1 VQLSHFLRVNA
12 VSIVL
17 FVGFAGVALGQNRP
31 TPPVAAPEAQE
42 TSGRMPIDLATAL
55 RLAQARTIDV
65 QVAAERTRLAR
76 AQLQRARVAWLPNV
90 IWGFDYARHDGRIQD
105 IVGNALNTDRSSLMF
120 GFGPTAVF
128 STSDALFAPLAAK
141 QVVRSRAA
149 GERVAAADS
158 ALAVAES
165 YFNIQQA
172 RGDLAG
178 AAESVRLATD
188 LVRRAERLAQG
199 LAQPVEVNRARAEL
213 ARRKQALETDQE
225 NWLTNSAELSRLLRL
240 DPTTVVEPVEPP
252 QLRVEYVDPSLTVDA
267 LIPIGLT
274 NRPELAQQQAL
285 VKATLARLKQERLR
299 PLMPSVLLQGN
310 ATNPAGTFSGGS
322 FAAGTNGNL
331 SDFGGRYSFD
341 VQLIWKLDNLGL
353 GNRAATRERRSE
365 NQLALLEL
373 FRVQDQIA
381 AEVARAYAQSTHA
394 ARRVAL
400 AEAGLKDAL
409 ETVTKNLEGLS
420 QTRRVG
426 DVLVLVF
433 RPQEVVAAIQALDQ
447 AYRDYYGAIAD
458 ANRAQFRLFRAL
470 GCPAEC
476 IANAISD
483 SAPVPPA
490 GR

>member
-1 VQLSHFLRVNA
+1 MRRQPP
-12 VSIVL
+12 
-17 FVGFAGVALGQNRP
+17 RP
-31 TPPVAAPEAQE
+31 ETEEAN
-42 TSGRMPIDLATAL
+42 GRMPIDLATAL

-65 QVAAERTRLAR
+65 QVAAERTRLAK
-76 AQLQRARVAWLPNV
+76 AQLQRARVAWLPNIV
-90 IWGFDYARHDGRIQD
+90 WGFDYARHDGRIQD
-105 IVGNALNTDRSSLMF
+105 IVGNALTTDRSSMMF

-141 QVVRSRAA
+141 QVVKSRAA

-178 AAESVRLATD
+178 SVESVRLATD

-199 LAQPVEVNRARAEL
+199 LAQPVEVNRARTEL
-213 ARRKQALETDQE
+213 AADGQALETAQE
-225 NWLTNSAELSRLLRL
+225 NWLTNSAELSRLIRL
-240 DPTTVVEPVEPP
+240 DPTAVIEPVEPP
-252 QLRVEYVDPSLTVDA
+252 QLRVEYIDPTLTVDA

-274 NRPELAQQQAL
+274 NRPELAEQQAL
-285 VKATLARLKQERLR
+285 VKATLARLRQERLR

-341 VQLIWKLDNLGL
+341 VQLIWRLDNLGL

-373 FRVQDQIA
+373 FRVQDRIA

-400 AEAGLKDAL
+400 AESGLKDAL

-420 QTRRVG
+420 QTRRIG
-426 DVLVLVF
+426 NVLVLVF
-433 RPQEVVAAIQALDQ
+433 RPLEVVAAIQALDQ

-476 IANAISD
+476 IANAASD
-483 SAPVPPA
+483 SAPVSPA